1 MNKEQWKR
9 WKETSHANGIWCGD
23 SACPCATN
31 PPRQDEGE
39 RLIRQVREFP
49 SLSGESAVQE

>member
-1 MNKEQWKR
+1 MTEEQRKQWQA
-9 WKETSHANGIWCGD
+9 TSHANGIWCGD
-23 SACPCATN
+23 PACACATN

-49 SLSGESAVQE
+49 SLSRESAVQE